1 MRARLI
7 ALCLCWLLPLAALA
21 QAMPEGLGEYYFP
34 IEDGQ
39 RWREEPGTIEVV
51 EVFAYGCGH
60 CDRFQPLL
68 AAWKRNAG
76 ADVRLHHVPAA
87 WSPQDAHARG
97 YFALE
102 SMGQA
107 ERVHPRLFDAI
118 HREGSLPGRG
128 ASSEEVV
135 AFLAGEGLDA
145 AQVRAAMA
153 SAATDSRINAA
164 RDFIARAG
172 IRGTPTL
179 VVNGRYRVQGRSFQD
194 TLRIAQALVAAERAA
209 AR

>member
-7 ALCLCWLLPLAALA
+7 VLCLAWLLPLAALA

-34 IEDGQ
+34 VEGGQ

-102 SMGQA
+102 ALGQA
-107 ERVHPRLFDAI
+107 KRLHPRLFDAI

-128 ASSEEVV
+128 ASTGEVV

-145 AQVRAAMA
+145 AQVGEAMT
-153 SAATDSRINAA
+153 SAATDGRINAA

-172 IRGTPTL
+172 IRGTPSL
-179 VVNGRYRVQGRSFQD
+179 VVNGKYRVQGPTFQD
-194 TLRIAQALVAAERAA
+194 TLRIAGALVAAERAA